1 MIHQNQPP
9 GGKVF
14 KSISKRKCPKT
25 TQEWNWNGSKLK
37 TCKCQHNAIKGEEVV
52 TF

>member
-14 KSISKRKCPKT
+14 KSISQRENVQKQLK
-25 TQEWNWNGSKLK
+25 NG
-37 TCKCQHNAIKGEEVV
+37 TGMEAN
-52 TF
+52 